1 VHNSV
6 VELRNICNH
15 PYISQ
20 LHNEEVLL
28 DLFATI
34 EGSFFGANYLLLM
47 KHCSISGS

>member
-1 VHNSV
+1 MHNSV

-28 DLFATI
+28 DLSATI
-34 EGSFFGANYLLLM
+34 EGSFVVQNICCL
-47 KHCSISGS
+47 